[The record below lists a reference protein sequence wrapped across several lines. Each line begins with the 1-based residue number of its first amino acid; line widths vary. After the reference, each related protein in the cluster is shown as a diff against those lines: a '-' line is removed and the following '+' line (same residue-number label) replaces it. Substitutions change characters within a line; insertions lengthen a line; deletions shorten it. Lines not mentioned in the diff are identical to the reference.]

1 MPREPHGVAP
11 ANEICEGKH
20 HPENARGG
28 GTCGERGAFGQRK
41 LSWAHGES
49 RKEPT
54 CACGRLLAIVFALL
68 FTMKIA
74 TQACEPSRRVT
85 VEDKVAPFDDL
96 VAEMIYSHPTC
107 GKENMSRLSSR

>member
-1 MPREPHGVAP
+1 
-11 ANEICEGKH
+11 
-20 HPENARGG
+20 
-28 GTCGERGAFGQRK
+28 
-41 LSWAHGES
+41 
-49 RKEPT
+49 
-54 CACGRLLAIVFALL
+54 
-68 FTMKIA
+68 MKIA